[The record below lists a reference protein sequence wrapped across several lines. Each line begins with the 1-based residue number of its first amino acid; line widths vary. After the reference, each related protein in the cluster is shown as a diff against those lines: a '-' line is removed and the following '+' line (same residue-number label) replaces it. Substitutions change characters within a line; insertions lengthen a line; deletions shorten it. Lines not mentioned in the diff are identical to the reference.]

1 MHFKTVALM
10 ALASVAI
17 ASPNADLANR
27 QASSVVVNPTEASVL
42 SVLLTA
48 LPSSLLQIA
57 ITNQAEVGSIIA
69 SSFSAGETPG
79 WYSAL
84 PNDVKSYLPILYA
97 EQTPTS
103 TSTSTP
109 TPSSSSIASST
120 PAPSSSSSVL
130 TVISTAVGTV
140 SATISP
146 SGNGTVISTV
156 HSPTLSAT
164 SAGSESSIASASASA
179 SASAAASSTQTGGAS
194 YPTAV
199 MGAGIAG
206 ALGFLGMLAM

>member
-17 ASPNADLANR
+17 AAPNADLANR
-27 QASSVVVNPTEASVL
+27 QASSITIDPTEASVL

-57 ITNQAEVGSIIA
+57 ITNQNEVGSIIA

-97 EQTPTS
+97 EQTPT
-103 TSTSTP
+103 
-109 TPSSSSIASST
+109 PSSSSVASASST

-130 TVISTAVGTV
+130 TVISTVVGTV

-146 SGNGTVISTV
+146 SGNGTVVSTV

-164 SAGSESSIASASASA
+164 TAGSESSIASASGASGA
-179 SASAAASSTQTGGAS
+179 SGATAAASSTQTGGAS